1 MDINTMDIKLLK
13 RVRDRIA
20 ARPRQ
25 FVMRRLFDDRTESD
39 HKPSHCG
46 TACCILGWGIVLQDS
61 EKRSPK
67 EFAQLFEL
75 HELSYFSTR
84 NVFGISWAEGDK
96 LVWADNWPEPFRT
109 QFSKAKTDAQH
120 ARIAVR
126 RINHFIKT
134 KGKE

>member
-1 MDINTMDIKLLK
+1 MNVKLLK

-25 FVMRRLFDDRTESD
+25 FVMHRLFNDRTGSGHE
-39 HKPSHCG
+39 PSHCG
-46 TACCILGWGIVLQDS
+46 TACCILGWGIVLQDV
-61 EKRSPK
+61 EKRKPK
-67 EFAQLFEL
+67 EFLTLFE
-75 HELSYFSTR
+75 EYGLSQFNTA
-84 NVFGISWAEGDK
+84 NVFGIPLIRGAK
-96 LVWADNWPEPFRT
+96 LIWSDEWPEPFRT
-109 QFSKAKTDAQH
+109 QFKEAKTDAQY